1 MEISYFRGVLIYF
14 LAGIVIP
21 FIVLIVVSMIPYFDY
36 DTFMRFPFNA
46 VLTNYY
52 TVFRHPSFMT
62 GLYNSLILSV
72 TIAIVT
78 VLTGIVMAFTIY
90 RTRAAGTK
98 VFEFIG
104 TLPLG
109 FSAVGSVRRIVD
121 HLYRH
126 AAL

>member
-1 MEISYFRGVLIYF
+1 
-14 LAGIVIP
+14 
-21 FIVLIVVSMIPYFDY
+21 
-36 DTFMRFPFNA
+36 
-46 VLTNYY
+46 
-52 TVFRHPSFMT
+52 MT

-109 FSAVGSVRRIVD
+109 LSAVGSVRRTVD